1 MIDYLINSNLIKNF
15 NKLSILAIDANN
27 VYRSKHLAEILIS
40 KTSADIT
47 LSLITKENLLGFED
61 DSKMH
66 LVGNVE
72 GKECIIVEDILD
84 SAGSI
89 TSSADVLYKNGAK
102 KVFVFATHGVL
113 SGTAIEEINKS
124 KIDKVV
130 LTNTIPIPTEKLS
143 DKFIVLSA
151 GTLIAEVIRRIYY
164 NESIS
169 EICKS

>member
-15 NKLSILAIDANN
+15 NKLTIVASDANN
-27 VYRSKHLAEILIS
+27 VHRTKHFSDILIA
-40 KTSADIT
+40 KTEADIS

-66 LVGNVE
+66 LVGSVE
-72 GKECIIVEDILD
+72 GRECIVIDDILD
-84 SAGSI
+84 SA
-89 TSSADVLYKNGAK
+89 TSLISTAEVLYKNGAK
-102 KVFVFATHGVL
+102 KVYVFATHAVL

-124 KIDKVV
+124 KIFKVI

-169 EICKS
+169 EIC